1 MKKLIST
8 DYVIY
13 DKDNDHVITFGDGQ
27 IVIFGIKEEADADCK
42 GNERV
47 IPCTDLPKNWQE
59 KLLEQINQD
68 TN

>member
-13 DKDNDHVITFGDGQ
+13 DKDNDHLIQFSGGQ
-27 IVIFGIKEEADADCK
+27 IVIFGIKEEAEEDCR
-42 GNERV
+42 GNECV
-47 IPCTDLPKNWQE
+47 IPCTELPKHWQE